1 MVEHQEHL
9 RHRIMYYHMEILKNV
24 DVIVTPTTGSH
35 FVLGQRLPPLGG
47 DGGGG
52 GIGDGSG
59 GGGEGGGV
67 LGNSKENQRG
77 KEDEGISVISHTF
90 GPY

>member
-1 MVEHQEHL
+1 MAG
-9 RHRIMYYHMEILKNV
+9 
-24 DVIVTPTTGSH
+24 PTMNIYFQSELDLSH